1 MFIAGITEIILIG
14 AVLFA
19 ARLVPKQAGKFVQVG
34 YLMALCV
41 IALAAFLGGLRFLEL
56 VNTLSYHSV
65 LTHFSKHLA
74 MPIFVVCALW
84 HHLRSGATRWFA
96 KLLMLLAL
104 FTCLLNLKFQVAW
117 LSDVIIVAAILFA
130 AFQVRS
136 LHRASLAVLLGLML
150 LMSNLLWKV
159 IIESESLRIGIF
171 HLCLGGFFILLAK
184 SLSSTWGGNR

>member
-1 MFIAGITEIILIG
+1 MFVAGITEIILI
-14 AVLFA
+14 ASVIFA
-19 ARLVPKQAGKFVQVG
+19 ARFVPKQAGKFLQMG
-34 YLMALCV
+34 YQMALCI

-56 VNTLSYHSV
+56 VNTVSYHIV

-74 MPIFVVCALW
+74 IPIFLVCALW
-84 HHLRSGATRWFA
+84 QHLRTDATRWFA
-96 KLLMLLAL
+96 KLLMLLAV
-104 FTCLLNLKFQVAW
+104 FSCLLNLKMQLAW
-117 LSDVIIVAAILFA
+117 LSDVIIVAVILFA

-150 LMSNLLWKV
+150 LMSNLLWNV

-184 SLSSTWGGNR
+184 SLSSNWDVNR